1 MEKMIFEVTEREALL
16 LITALGTYKCRNQ
29 QRRKRTK
36 KTRIP
41 RLISYIADYV
51 TAGET
56 EIADKMRRK
65 LEYVR
70 RQNERRG
77 ELTDEI
83 ECLSVRLK
91 NASGLGGDEKVLGN
105 LE

>member
-1 MEKMIFEVTEREALL
+1 MEVMQIKITERDALL
-16 LITALGTYKCRNQ
+16 LVAALGTYKCRNQ
-29 QRRKRTK
+29 QRRKWTK

-41 RLISYIADYV
+41 RLISHIADYV

-65 LEYVR
+65 LEMVR

-83 ECLSVRLK
+83 ERLSVWLK
-91 NASGLGGDEKVLGN
+91 NVSGLSDEKVLEN

>member
-1 MEKMIFEVTEREALL
+1 MEKVIFEVSEREALL
-16 LITALGTYKCRNQ
+16 LISALGTYKCRNQ
-29 QRRKRTK
+29 QRRRWTK

-41 RLISYIADYV
+41 RLISKIADYV

-65 LEYVR
+65 LELVR

-83 ECLSVRLK
+83 ERLSVWLK
-91 NASGLGGDEKVLGN
+91 NVSGLSDEKVLEN

>member
-1 MEKMIFEVTEREALL
+1 MEVMQIKITERDALL
-16 LITALGTYKCRNQ
+16 LISALGTYKCRNQ
-29 QRRKRTK
+29 QHRKWTK

-41 RLISYIADYV
+41 RLVSHIADYV

-65 LEYVR
+65 LELVR
-70 RQNERRG
+70 RQNELRS

-83 ECLSVRLK
+83 ERLSVLLK
-91 NASGLGGDEKVLGN
+91 NVSGLSDEKVLEN

>member
-1 MEKMIFEVTEREALL
+1 M
-16 LITALGTYKCRNQ
+16 
-29 QRRKRTK
+29 
-36 KTRIP
+36 
-41 RLISYIADYV
+41 
-51 TAGET
+51 

-65 LEYVR
+65 LELVR

-83 ECLSVRLK
+83 ERLSVRLK
-91 NASGLGGDEKVLGN
+91 NVSGLSDEKVLEN

>member
-1 MEKMIFEVTEREALL
+1 MPEPAAQEMDEKDADSATV
-16 LITALGTYKCRNQ
+16 
-29 QRRKRTK
+29 
-36 KTRIP
+36 
-41 RLISYIADYV
+41 SYIADYV

-65 LEYVR
+65 LEMVR

-77 ELTDEI
+77 ELYSEI
-83 ECLSVRLK
+83 ECLLVRLK
-91 NASGLGGDEKVLGN
+91 NASGLGGDEKVLEN

>member
-1 MEKMIFEVTEREALL
+1 MEIMQIKITERDALL
-16 LITALGTYKCRNQ
+16 LISALGTYKCRNQ
-29 QRRKRTK
+29 QRRKWKK

-41 RLISYIADYV
+41 RLISHIADYV

-65 LEYVR
+65 LEMVR

-83 ECLSVRLK
+83 ERLSVRLK
-91 NASGLGGDEKVLGN
+91 NVSGLSDEKVLEN